1 MGIDKAGVRFVVH
14 ASVPD
19 SMDGYYQQIGRGGR
33 DGAASMARLYYRPE
47 DLSLAR
53 FFTHQGADEELL
65 AGVMRALAARKP
77 KRLKELGEELQV
89 RGRALTHAVNLL
101 EQAAAIT
108 SASKGFTAV
117 DDDVEGAVRRAVDI
131 AQATER
137 VDRTRVEMMRG
148 YAETR
153 ECRRQFLLGYF
164 GEALHEPCGN
174 CDRCDDAASGTP
186 ATVEES
192 AVPVDTPVRHREWGR
207 GVVISGDRDR
217 ITVLFDEYG
226 YRTLAMSAVRDG
238 GVLTIPRR

>member
-1 MGIDKAGVRFVVH
+1 VIATGFDRPNIRLEVEHHVEDHHER
-14 ASVPD
+14 
-19 SMDGYYQQIGRGGR
+19 
-33 DGAASMARLYYRPE
+33 AAVLDAAATLPGPGLLYT
-47 DLSLAR
+47 A
-53 FFTHQGADEELL
+53 T
-65 AGVMRALAARKP
+65 RKDA
-77 KRLKELGEELQV
+77 EH
-89 RGRALTHAVNLL
+89 GRALTHAVNLL
-101 EQAAAIT
+101 QQAAAIT

-117 DDDVEGAVRRAVDI
+117 DDDIEGAVRRAVDI

-137 VDRTRVEMMRG
+137 VDRTRVEMTRG

-153 ECRRQFLLGYF
+153 DCRRQFLLGYF

-174 CDRCDDAASGTP
+174 CDRCDENAASGAP

-192 AVPVDTPVRHREWGR
+192 AVPVDTAVCHREWGR

-238 GVLTIPRR
+238 GVLTISRR